1 MIENFITMLTIVFPF
16 ALFIGGIAFFCYI
29 ENEQEH
35 RHKLELEK
43 AKQGIFDQPT
53 DKEPFYKKYCKH
65 IILILI
71 ITIIV
76 ILICYFFNVPSELAK
91 YILELIN

>member
-1 MIENFITMLTIVFPF
+1 MSEGLIVFILIILSVF
-16 ALFIGGIAFFCYI
+16 ALLSFCIFGDYL
-29 ENEQEH
+29 EKEQKH
-35 RHKLELEK
+35 RHQLELEK
-43 AKQGIFDQPT
+43 AKQGIFDQFT

-91 YILELIN
+91 YILELIK

>member
-53 DKEPFYKKYCKH
+53 DKEPFYKK
-65 IILILI
+65 ILQTYYSNFNNHNYSNFNL
-71 ITIIV
+71 
-76 ILICYFFNVPSELAK
+76 LFF
-91 YILELIN
+91 